1 MQSAHILCFPLP
13 LYTQC
18 RDLNNVRYFQPGIE
32 YTTSAFSCES
42 QTVCI
47 NLSLMFTVAE
57 FHQLHLELKS
67 PALINK

>member
-1 MQSAHILCFPLP
+1 MQSAHILYFPMP

-18 RDLNNVRYFQPGIE
+18 KETWTMSGIQSGTE
-32 YTTSAFSCES
+32 YTTSAFSCEA

-47 NLSLMFTVAE
+47 NLSLVFTVAE
-57 FHQLHLELKS
+57 HQLHLELKS